1 MATKNKVSLIGRV
14 GSTPELKNLGE
25 GKMVCNFTIATN
37 ERFQNKKTGD
47 WEDAEPDWHRIAVWG
62 KRGDTVSKGVAKG
75 DLVGVE
81 GRLSVRSYEKEGIK
95 MTSVQVVADEIL
107 YLKKYEPKDYAA
119 MLASAEQGDGVDVPF

>member
-14 GSTPELKNLGE
+14 GATPELKTLGE
-25 GKMVCNFTIATN
+25 GKMVCNFTLATS
-37 ERFQNKKTGD
+37 ERFKNAKTGE

-62 KRGDTVSKGVAKG
+62 RRGEAVSKSMAKG

-81 GRLSVRSYEKEGIK
+81 GRLAVRTYEKDGIK
-95 MTSVQVVADEIL
+95 MTSVQVIADEIM

-119 MLASAEQGDGVDVPF
+119 MLASAEKGQEDDLPF